1 MLLIISKFF
10 IWQHLKS
17 RYFKNTR
24 DTEDNVDTGSLAAWK
39 GKVVGLIT
47 DAAAAGR
54 AEREVEGGI

>member
-1 MLLIISKFF
+1 M
-10 IWQHLKS
+10 WQHLKS

-24 DTEDNVDTGSLAAWK
+24 NTEDNVDAGSLAAWK